1 MTEIFKTLKRY
12 LNPIFDTKAAGFY
25 ILSFAIAIGV
35 ATFIEN
41 DFGTSAAQK
50 VIYQAWW
57 FELLLLLFSITIIVN
72 MIRFRMFEQKKWS
85 LLLFHFSIII
95 ILIGS
100 AVTRHFGYEGM
111 MHIRED
117 STSNSFISR
126 EAYLQF
132 EVLQNNQ
139 KFSFDEPVLFASL
152 GNNRWKESYLVNNKL
167 IKASVKRF
175 IPNPQRVLVD
185 SEDGFPA
192 IKIVVAG
199 MNGREEHFL
208 SLGENKTIQDRN
220 FNFTNEH
227 KEGAVN
233 IYFRND
239 SILISNDRPMA
250 QMVMATQQSDTL
262 ESKKVHML
270 RLRSMYNDGMNSF
283 VFGDF
288 KTNARPSVV
297 SSDAKVKSESLVALH
312 MNIATGDES
321 KDILVYGQK
330 GVQGRP
336 SIVHFDDLSI
346 AVSYGAKPVF
356 LPFSIKLYK
365 FILEKYPGT
374 ENAASYASEVQLI
387 DPRKGIKEDH
397 RIYMNHI
404 LDHGG
409 YRFFQSSFDKD
420 EKGTYLSVNYD
431 FWGTWISYIG
441 YALLTIGFI
450 LTMMSKKSRFYQL
463 SQRIKNLRSGAA
475 MTALIVLFSLPS
487 NLAGQKTIDHS
498 NMQNI
503 VDSEHAALFST
514 VVVQDHKG
522 RMKPIHT
529 LSREVLRKIARTED
543 LFGLTA
549 DQVVLGMLVNSADWN
564 HVPMIK
570 IGKHKNIHKLIGVD
584 AEKAAYNDLFTEKG
598 AYKLKDEVRRAYGQE
613 PIDRGVY
620 EKELMKLDE
629 RVNIAS
635 MVYSGRF
642 FKIIPVPEDPDNI
655 WVSHHRSHK
664 QDGTNNEV
672 AEVFFNTYL
681 PAVFEAMLSKDYT
694 IPNNLL
700 GELKNYQ
707 REKGAE
713 VIPSEARLKS
723 EVILNELNVFG
734 RLSLVY
740 LLLGLAF
747 LVALFAS
754 VFKPDIKLDLVYKIL
769 FTLVVVGFLFHT
781 LGLGLR
787 WYVSGRAPWSNGYES
802 MIYIAWTTALA
813 GLLFTRK
820 SMGGLA
826 ATMVLSA
833 TILLVATL
841 SYLDPEITPLVPVLR
856 SYWLTI
862 HVSLEA
868 GSYGFLML
876 GAITGLLN
884 LILMI
889 FLSEK
894 NKSRI
899 HQIVKELSYISEMTL
914 IGGLAMISV
923 GTYLGGIWANESWG
937 RYWGWDAKETWAL
950 VTILVYAFILHMR
963 IIPKLG
969 GLYLYNVATL
979 FGWASV
985 IMTYYGVNYYLS
997 GLHSYAAGDP
1007 VPIPQWVYYSVAGVI
1022 IISILAYWRKSKFKI
1037 GQL

>member
-1 MTEIFKTLKRY
+1 MTDFATKLKRY
-12 LNPIFDTKAAGFY
+12 LNPLFDTRAAGFY
-25 ILSFAIAIGV
+25 ILTFAIAIAV

-50 VIYQAWW
+50 VIYQARW
-57 FELLLLLFSITIIVN
+57 FEFLLLLFAITIIVN
-72 MIRFRMFEQKKWS
+72 IFRYRMIEQKKWA
-85 LLLFHFSIII
+85 LVLFHSSIII

-100 AVTRHFGYEGM
+100 AITRYFGYEGM
-111 MHIRED
+111 MHIREND
-117 STSNSFISR
+117 SSNSFLSR
-126 EAYLQF
+126 EAFLQF

-139 KFSFDEPVLFASL
+139 KYTFDEPVLFASL
-152 GNNRWKESYLVNNKL
+152 GNNKWKESYLINNQNL
-167 IKASVKRF
+167 DVSVKRF
-175 IPNPQRVLVD
+175 IPNPNRVLVD
-185 SEDGFPA
+185 SEDGLPV

-199 MNGREEHFL
+199 MRGREEHFL
-208 SLGENKTIQDRN
+208 SMGENKSIQDRN

-227 KEGAVN
+227 IEGAVN
-233 IYFRND
+233 VYFRND
-239 SILISNDRPMA
+239 SLLISNDRPMA
-250 QMVMATQQSDTL
+250 QMVMATMESDTL
-262 ESKKVHML
+262 EGGQIHEL
-270 RLRSMYNDGMNSF
+270 RMRSMYNDGMNNF

-288 KTNARPSVV
+288 KKKARSRVV
-297 SSDAKVKSESLVALH
+297 SSDSKVKGESLVALH
-312 MNIATGDES
+312 MNLNIEDES

-336 SIVHFDDLSI
+336 TIVKFNDFDI
-346 AVSYGAKPVF
+346 AVSYGSKPIF

-387 DPRKGIKEDH
+387 DPRKGLKEDH

-404 LDHGG
+404 LDYGG

-431 FWGTWISYIG
+431 FWGTWISYFG

-463 SQRIKNLRSGAA
+463 SQKIKSLRSGAA
-475 MTALIVLFSLPS
+475 TITLTLTFFLPS
-487 NLAGQKTIDHS
+487 YLIGQNKIDHS
-498 NMQNI
+498 DMKNI
-503 VDSEHAALFST
+503 IDPDHAELFSS

-543 LFGLTA
+543 LFGLSA
-549 DQVVLGMLVNSADWN
+549 DQIVLGMLVNSNDWN

-570 IGKHKNIHKLIGVD
+570 IGKHKNIHKLIGL
-584 AEKAAYNDLFTEKG
+584 NTEKG
-598 AYKLKDEVRRAYGQE
+598 AYNDFFTEQGAYKLRDEVRRAYNLE
-613 PIDRGVY
+613 PIDRGVF

-629 RVNIAS
+629 RINIAS

-642 FKIIPVPEDPDNI
+642 FKIIPVPNDPDNI
-655 WVSHHRSHK
+655 WVSDHRSHNDK
-664 QDGTNNEV
+664 GPTNEV
-672 AEVFFNTYL
+672 AELFFNSYI
-681 PAVFEAMLSKDYT
+681 PAVRESMNSKDYSL
-694 IPNNLL
+694 PSNLL
-700 GELKNYQ
+700 RELKNYQ
-707 REKGAE
+707 REKGAK
-713 VIPSEARLKS
+713 VIPSEARLNS
-723 EVILNELNVFG
+723 EIMLNEMNVFG
-734 RLSLVY
+734 RLSLIY

-747 LVALFAS
+747 LVALFTS
-754 VFKPDIKLDLVYKIL
+754 VFKPDLNLKTVYKIL
-769 FTLVVVGFLFHT
+769 FTLVLLGFLFHT
-781 LGLGLR
+781 IGLGLR

-820 SMGGLA
+820 SLGGLA

-833 TILLVATL
+833 TVLLVATL

-889 FLSEK
+889 FLSDK
-894 NKSRI
+894 NKEHI
-899 HQIVKELSYISEMTL
+899 HRVVKELSYISEMTL

-923 GTYLGGIWANESWG
+923 GTYLGGVWANESWG

-1007 VPIPQWVYYSVAGVI
+1007 VPIPHWVYYSIAGVT
-1022 IISILAYWRKSKFKI
+1022 IISILAYLKKRKFN
-1037 GQL
+1037 LARF